1 MGWYNDNN
9 NRGNSYDNRY
19 DRNSDNRGFAKHNVN
34 DKNDNV
40 RRRDGS
46 GRGFSNKS
54 FQGYNKA
61 DELHAPYNFIEFA
74 DTVIER
80 YSDVDELPEHNCI
93 ARDLKT
99 GEIHYTFTAK
109 TPVFVGGETETPH
122 AGQKEGIK
130 TQHFY
135 KNIAGNY
142 EIPGSTVRGLIRENV
157 HILGYGLIRD
167 GEDIED
173 ERFFLRDVARSDRAV
188 AEKYKEM
195 LGTVYDRNSKVSVPR
210 DVKAGYIECKN
221 GEYYITDSESG
232 YYRLKRKNAALIRMN
247 KGNPD
252 IPYAEYRNVYYTVRY
267 GLVDEITDEE
277 AQKKPYMKRGIMF
290 STGRPLSKEKPHC
303 LYVFTPKGKERGRK
317 VPKEDIESYRAD
329 YEFRVNALKGIRDDG
344 DTSFW
349 ELPKEGECK
358 PVFYLNYRGHFY
370 IGMTLYLRIPG
381 KQSVEDGLPPIHK
394 ELNASDKEVIDYVYS
409 MFGFTGDDFSYK
421 SRLSFLGAEA
431 DGKVEE
437 MPGVT
442 LIPGQPRA
450 SYYPIYLKRD
460 GEHNE
465 NYFDDEI
472 ELRGYKQYWYG
483 AEKVPEID
491 QKNEKLPTIIKPLPK
506 ETVFH
511 GTVKFKNL
519 SEDEL
524 GLLLWALQLDNGCY
538 QGIGKGKPFGYG
550 CVSVKIDS
558 LSELDAGK
566 LYGISALTDNPYNDT
581 TGKIGDYI
589 EHYKKYVSNI
599 IKTGRTVNID
609 DEDRIKDFM
618 FMHRIFGAN
627 YIDKS
632 YMPPEQYGKSKE
644 KIFKTVKEYRERKK

>member
-19 DRNSDNRGFAKHNVN
+19 DRNSDNRGFAKHNAS

-40 RRRDGS
+40 RGRDGS

-80 YSDVDELPEHNCI
+80 YSDVDELPKHNCI
-93 ARDLKT
+93 ATDLKT

-109 TPVFVGGETETPH
+109 TPVFVGGETEAPH

-173 ERFFLRDVARSDRAV
+173 ERFFYRNVAGNNKPLKTEYSNI
-188 AEKYKEM
+188 
-195 LGTVYDRNSKVSVPR
+195 LGLNRGMGRQN
-210 DVKAGYIECKN
+210 VKAGYIECRR
-221 GEYYITDSESG
+221 GEYYITAAKDG
-232 YYRLKRKNAALIRMN
+232 FCKIKRDNPSLIKMY
-247 KGNPD
+247 GD
-252 IPYAEYRNVYYTVRY
+252 IPYAETKDVYYIDRNGDGIAEDV
-267 GLVDEITDEE
+267 TDKPKE
-277 AQKKPYMKRGIMF
+277 KPYKQGLLI
-290 STGRPLSKEKPHC
+290 STGKPIKLTAPHC
-303 LYVFTPKGKERGRK
+303 LYIFSPKGHKGEFK
-317 VPKEDIESYRAD
+317 VPKDDIDKYKVD
-329 YEFRVNALKGIRDDG
+329 FKFREKALKNIRNDG
-344 DTSFW
+344 DISFW
-349 ELPKEGECK
+349 ELPKDGEKCK
-358 PVFYLNYRGHFY
+358 PVFYVEHNGHIS
-370 IGMTLYLRIPG
+370 IGMTLYLRVLG
-381 KQSVEDGLPPIHK
+381 KQSVEDGLPLIHK

-511 GTVKFKNL
+511 GTVKFTNL

-566 LYGISALTDNPYNDT
+566 LYGSSTLTDNPYNDT
-581 TGKIGDYI
+581 TGKIVDYI
-589 EHYKKYVSNI
+589 ERYKKYVSDI
-599 IKTGRTVNID
+599 IKTGRTVSID

-618 FMHRIFGAN
+618 YMHRIFGAN
-627 YIDKS
+627 YIDTS
-632 YMPPEQYGKSKE
+632 YMPPEQYGKGKE